1 MKYCFV
7 LGLFVFVQTTSA
19 ATCTCTA
26 TSYPDA
32 KEGEPATA
40 VATNGSSVCNMNT
53 DALHINSVINKTF
66 ANQPGK
72 HARTI
77 SNKTLYFL
85 YHMQLQS
92 SSTLD
97 HVQTVNFT

>member
-7 LGLFVFVQTTSA
+7 LGLFVIVQTTSA

-40 VATNGSSVCNMNT
+40 VATNGSSPCNMNT
-53 DALHINSVINKTF
+53 DALNAHINSVIKRAL

-72 HARTI
+72 HDNLLSKQNI
-77 SNKTLYFL
+77 IFL
-85 YHMQLQS
+85 TCSYKVLLPCIHTYSWQ
-92 SSTLD
+92 
-97 HVQTVNFT
+97 